1 MTVSSQYDKMCGGL
15 HTDNRK
21 WRRST
26 DAPIVGDTTLKSDM
40 FDVIQADLEEFEP
53 ALAASVVSDTPLI
66 TDVGEHLVSSGGK
79 RLRPALFLL
88 AARGGASFDRVR
100 AMPIAIAL
108 ELIHTASLVHDDV
121 IDEAD
126 TRRGAATTNSKW
138 GNQVA
143 ILSGDYLFARAFKL
157 VAEAGYDS
165 SVYVKLA
172 QLVCTL
178 SEGEILQDH
187 TVYQVPASE
196 DAYYERIRKKTADFL
211 ETCCA
216 LGAAIGGMSAADT
229 EGMALYGHAIGMAFQ
244 ITDDL
249 LDYRQTSED
258 IGKPAG
264 HDLAQGFVTLPVIRA
279 LEVLDVPGR
288 AELTALITNPKTTES
303 EVARALEIVRTTDGL
318 DYAQEQ
324 ADAYLER
331 AKAAL
336 PKALDERIRETCL
349 MAADFI
355 GRREF

>member
-1 MTVSSQYDKMCGGL
+1 MKND
-15 HTDNRK
+15 
-21 WRRST
+21 
-26 DAPIVGDTTLKSDM
+26 I
-40 FDVIQADLEEFEP
+40 FDVIQADLEAFEP
-53 ALAASVVSDTPLI
+53 ALAASVVSETPLI

-88 AARGGASFDRVR
+88 AARGGAAFDRAR
-100 AMPIAIAL
+100 AMPIAVAL

-121 IDEAD
+121 IDGAD
-126 TRRGAATTNSKW
+126 TRRGAETTNAKW

-157 VAEAGYDS
+157 VAEEGYDS

-196 DAYYERIRKKTADFL
+196 HAYYERIRKKTADFL
-211 ETCCA
+211 EICCE
-216 LGAAIGGMSAADT
+216 LGGAIGGMSAEDT
-229 EGMALYGHAIGMAFQ
+229 QGMALYGHAIGMAFQ

-249 LDYRQTSED
+249 LDYRQTSEH

-264 HDLAQGFVTLPVIRA
+264 RDLAQGFVTLPVIRA
-279 LEVLDVPGR
+279 LEVLDAER
-288 AELTALITNPKTTES
+288 RTELTSLITNPKMTDD
-303 EVARALEIVRTTDGL
+303 EVARALEIVRMTDGL

-324 ADAYLER
+324 ADAYLAR
-331 AKAAL
+331 AEAAL
-336 PKALDERIRETCL
+336 PESLDERIRETCL

>member
-1 MTVSSQYDKMCGGL
+1 MKND
-15 HTDNRK
+15 
-21 WRRST
+21 
-26 DAPIVGDTTLKSDM
+26 I
-40 FDVIQADLEEFEP
+40 FDVIQADLEAFEP
-53 ALAASVVSDTPLI
+53 ALAASVVSETPLI

-88 AARGGASFDRVR
+88 AARGGAAFDRAR
-100 AMPIAIAL
+100 AMPIAVAL

-126 TRRGAATTNSKW
+126 TRRGAETTNAKW

-157 VAEAGYDS
+157 VAEEGYDS

-196 DAYYERIRKKTADFL
+196 HAYYERIRKKTADFL
-211 ETCCA
+211 EICCE
-216 LGAAIGGMSAADT
+216 LGGAIGGMSAEDT
-229 EGMALYGHAIGMAFQ
+229 EGMAFYGHAIGMAFQ

-249 LDYRQTSED
+249 LDYRQTSEH

-264 HDLAQGFVTLPVIRA
+264 RDLAQGFVTLPVIRA
-279 LEVLDVPGR
+279 LEVLDAER
-288 AELTALITNPKTTES
+288 RTELTSLITNPKMTDD
-303 EVARALEIVRTTDGL
+303 EVARALEIVRMTDGL

-324 ADAYLER
+324 ADAYLAR
-331 AKAAL
+331 AEAAL
-336 PKALDERIRETCL
+336 PKSLDERIRETCL

>member
-1 MTVSSQYDKMCGGL
+1 MKND
-15 HTDNRK
+15 
-21 WRRST
+21 
-26 DAPIVGDTTLKSDM
+26 I
-40 FDVIQADLEEFEP
+40 FDVIQADLEAFEP
-53 ALAASVVSDTPLI
+53 ALAASVVSETPLI

-88 AARGGASFDRVR
+88 AARGGTAFDRAR
-100 AMPIAIAL
+100 AMPIAVAL

-126 TRRGAATTNSKW
+126 TRRGAETMNAKW

-157 VAEAGYDS
+157 VAEEGYDS

-196 DAYYERIRKKTADFL
+196 HAYYERIRKKTADFL
-211 ETCCA
+211 EICCE
-216 LGAAIGGMSAADT
+216 LGGAIGGMSAEDT
-229 EGMALYGHAIGMAFQ
+229 QGMALYGHAIGMAFQ

-249 LDYRQTSED
+249 LDYRQTSEH

-264 HDLAQGFVTLPVIRA
+264 RDLAQGFVTLPVIRA
-279 LEVLDVPGR
+279 LEVLDAER
-288 AELTALITNPKTTES
+288 RTELTSLITNPKMTDD
-303 EVARALEIVRTTDGL
+303 EVARALEIVRMTDGL

-324 ADAYLER
+324 ADAYLAR
-331 AKAAL
+331 AEAAL
-336 PKALDERIRETCL
+336 PESLDERIRETCL

>member
-1 MTVSSQYDKMCGGL
+1 MCGGL

-26 DAPIVGDTTLKSDM
+26 DAPIAGDTTLKSDM

-88 AARGGASFDRVR
+88 AARGGASFDRAR

-288 AELTALITNPKTTES
+288 AELTALITNPKMTES

>member
-1 MTVSSQYDKMCGGL
+1 MEALFY
-15 HTDNRK
+15 
-21 WRRST
+21 
-26 DAPIVGDTTLKSDM
+26 APNVGDRTLKNDM
-40 FDVIQADLEEFEP
+40 FDVIQADLEEFES
-53 ALAASVVSDTPLI
+53 ALAESIISETAVI
-66 TDVGEHLVSSGGK
+66 TDVGSHLVSSGGK

-88 AARGGASFDRVR
+88 AAHGGAAFDRAR
-100 AMPIAIAL
+100 AMPVAVAL

-126 TRRGAATTNSKW
+126 TRRGAATTNAKW

-165 SVYVKLA
+165 AVYERLA
-172 QLVCTL
+172 HLVCTL

-211 ETCCA
+211 EICCE
-216 LGAAIGGMSAADT
+216 LGGAIGGMNEEDT
-229 EGMALYGHAIGMAFQ
+229 DRMAVYGHAIGMAFQ

-249 LDYRQTSED
+249 LDYRHTSEH

-264 HDLAQGFVTLPVIRA
+264 RDLAQGFVTLPVIRA
-279 LEVLDVPGR
+279 LEVLDEAGR
-288 AELTALITNPKTTES
+288 SELTALITNPKMTETQ
-303 EVARALEIVRTTDGL
+303 VAHALDIVRTTDGL
-318 DYAQEQ
+318 DYAQDQ
-324 ADAYLER
+324 ANAYLAR
-331 AKAAL
+331 AKDAL
-336 PKALDERIRETCL
+336 PDSLDERIRETCL

>member
-1 MTVSSQYDKMCGGL
+1 MP
-15 HTDNRK
+15 N
-21 WRRST
+21 
-26 DAPIVGDTTLKSDM
+26 VGDTTLKNDI
-40 FDVIQADLEEFEP
+40 FDVIQEDLEEFELQ
-53 ALAASVVSDTPLI
+53 LAEAIVSETALI
-66 TDVGEHLVSSGGK
+66 TDVGEHLISSGGK

-88 AARGGASFDRVR
+88 VAHGGAAFECAR

-126 TRRGAATTNSKW
+126 TRRGAKTTNAKW

-165 SVYVKLA
+165 AVYVKLA
-172 QLVCTL
+172 HLVCTL

-196 DAYYERIRKKTADFL
+196 EAYYERIRKKTADFL
-211 ETCCA
+211 EICCE
-216 LGAAIGGMSAADT
+216 LGGAVGGMSKEDT
-229 EGMALYGHAIGMAFQ
+229 ERMALYGHAIGMAFQ

-279 LEVLDVPGR
+279 LAVLDEAAR
-288 AELTALITNPKTTES
+288 AELTALITNPKMTEA

-318 DYAQEQ
+318 DYAQEK

-331 AKAAL
+331 AKNAL
-336 PKALDERIRETCL
+336 PETLDERIRETCL